1 MRDELFGTLLIK
13 QAYCNEETIKRALEI
28 QRGYGG
34 KIGTIL
40 LNMGAITE
48 DQLLLTL
55 AEQLQISFIQ
65 TIEDITPLHLPLDPR
80 FLKEHQIVP
89 FRQQETTLDI
99 LTTTPLNSTAFALI
113 ETVTGKNVVPHL
125 VREEQLKQLLL
136 QMLSEE
142 IIESELIGDIEAEDE
157 IDKLKELAS
166 EAPVIKLV
174 NALLTKAVDTDAS
187 DIHFESLRN
196 LMKVRFRIDGILHT
210 VEVISPNIRLAVITR
225 LKLVS
230 GMNIA
235 EHRIPQDGR
244 ISLRIAGK
252 ELDIRASSVPTQFGE
267 SFVLRL
273 LGKENID
280 YSLSSLGLFQDHID
294 LIHEITARTNGI
306 FLTTGPTGSGK
317 TTTLY
322 AVLSR
327 LNSDKVKIITAE
339 NPVEYEL
346 KGVSQINIRS
356 DIDYTFANALRSILR
371 QDPDIIMVGE
381 IRDQETAEIAVQ
393 SSLTGHLVV
402 STLHTNNALSS
413 ITRLLD
419 MGIEFFLLKSTII
432 GVMAQRLVR
441 RLCPHCA
448 RLTAISPD
456 LEQAYGIAALL
467 EHHPWIVPQ
476 PRQAVG
482 CPACNNTGYRGRT
495 VIAEVAPFD
504 RSVQEHFE
512 QDRSFCT
519 MEKLGYRSLLQ
530 DGILKWVAGHTS
542 LEEVIRVAG

>member
-1 MRDELFGTLLIK
+1 
-13 QAYCNEETIKRALEI
+13 
-28 QRGYGG
+28 
-34 KIGTIL
+34 
-40 LNMGAITE
+40 
-48 DQLLLTL
+48 
-55 AEQLQISFIQ
+55 
-65 TIEDITPLHLPLDPR
+65 
-80 FLKEHQIVP
+80 
-89 FRQQETTLDI
+89 
-99 LTTTPLNSTAFALI
+99 
-113 ETVTGKNVVPHL
+113 
-125 VREEQLKQLLL
+125 
-136 QMLSEE
+136 
-142 IIESELIGDIEAEDE
+142 
-157 IDKLKELAS
+157 
-166 EAPVIKLV
+166 
-174 NALLTKAVDTDAS
+174 
-187 DIHFESLRN
+187 
-196 LMKVRFRIDGILHT
+196 
-210 VEVISPNIRLAVITR
+210 
-225 LKLVS
+225 
-230 GMNIA
+230 MNIA

-482 CPACNNTGYRGRT
+482 CPACNNTG
-495 VIAEVAPFD
+495 
-504 RSVQEHFE
+504 
-512 QDRSFCT
+512 
-519 MEKLGYRSLLQ
+519 
-530 DGILKWVAGHTS
+530 
-542 LEEVIRVAG
+542 